1 MEKDRPREG
10 IWIETA
16 DAPPARRRSRA
27 AFAKEHA
34 SALWRL
40 FFIQSSRNER
50 TLDGLGFFSIIAPF
64 ISKCSRPGEDAKVFA
79 RRHLGYFNA
88 GLYLSSAVAGV
99 VVNMEQRR
107 ARGEPVAVERIESVK
122 AALSSVL
129 AARANYFFD
138 ALLIP
143 LGLTI
148 ASISAMYGGQKI
160 YVSCAGLIAF
170 LVLYNFYHFQSR
182 IGGYLKGAE
191 LGEGVGGAFV
201 ARLYR
206 EERLIGGCAAFAAGV
221 FAALLF
227 VKARDAGGAGFVVWG
242 VVACAASA
250 VLAKKLSFV
259 RTVVVL
265 FAATAIFLIVGGI
278 VK

>member
-1 MEKDRPREG
+1 MEKDRSREG
-10 IWIETA
+10 IWTETG
-16 DAPPARRRSRA
+16 DAPPVRRRSRA
-27 AFAKEHA
+27 AFIKEHGNA
-34 SALWRL
+34 IWRL

-50 TLDGLGFFSIIAPF
+50 TLDGLGFFSVIAPF
-64 ISKCSRPGEDAKVFA
+64 ISKCSRPGEDAKGLA

-88 GLYLSSAVAGV
+88 GLYLSSTVAGV

-122 AALSSVL
+122 AALSSAL

-138 ALLIP
+138 AFLVP

-148 ASISAMYGGQKI
+148 ASISAMYGT
-160 YVSCAGLIAF
+160 YAGLIAF

-182 IGGYLKGAE
+182 IGGYCKGVE

-227 VKARDAGGAGFVVWG
+227 VKARGAGGAGFVVWG

-250 VLAKKLSFV
+250 ALARKLSFV

-265 FAATAIFLIVGGI
+265 FAATAIYLV
-278 VK
+278 VYPYAAARLP

>member
-1 MEKDRPREG
+1 MENDRRSEG
-10 IWIETA
+10 VWVETG
-16 DAPPARRRSRA
+16 DALPARRGSRA
-27 AFAKEHA
+27 AFVKEHGNA
-34 SALWRL
+34 IWRL
-40 FFIQSSRNER
+40 FFIQSSRNDR
-50 TLDGLGFFSIIAPF
+50 TLDGLGFFSIVEPF
-64 ISKCSRPGEDAKVFA
+64 LSKCSRPGEDAKAFA

-99 VVNMEQRR
+99 VVNLERKR

-122 AALSSVL
+122 AALSSAL

-138 ALLIP
+138 ALLVP

-148 ASISAMYGGQKI
+148 ASISAMYGS
-160 YVSCAGLIAF
+160 YAGLIAF
-170 LVLYNFYHFQSR
+170 LVLYNIYHFQSR
-182 IGGYLKGAE
+182 IGGYCRGVE

-227 VKARDAGGAGFVVWG
+227 LRARDAGGARFVVWG
-242 VVACAASA
+242 AVVCAASA
-250 VLAKKLSFV
+250 ALAKRPSFV
-259 RTVVVL
+259 RTVAVL
-265 FAATAIFLIVGGI
+265 AAATALFLVIGGI
-278 VK
+278 VS

>member
-1 MEKDRPREG
+1 MEKDLPREG
-10 IWIETA
+10 IWIETGNT
-16 DAPPARRRSRA
+16 PPARRRSRA
-27 AFAKEHA
+27 AFAKEHGGA
-34 SALWRL
+34 IWRL

-64 ISKCSRPGEDAKVFA
+64 ISKCSRPGEDAKELA

-88 GLYLSSAVAGV
+88 GLYLSSVVAGV

-107 ARGEPVAVERIESVK
+107 ARGEPVAVERIEGVK

-129 AARANYFFD
+129 AARANYYFD
-138 ALLIP
+138 ALLVP

-148 ASISAMYGGQKI
+148 ASISAMYGS
-160 YVSCAGLIAF
+160 YAGLIAF
-170 LVLYNFYHFQSR
+170 LALYNFFHFQSR
-182 IGGYLKGAE
+182 IGGYCRGAE
-191 LGEGVGGAFV
+191 LGEGVGGTFV

-206 EERLIGGCAAFAAGV
+206 EERLIGGCAAFAGGV

-227 VKARDAGGAGFVVWG
+227 VKARGAGGVGFIAWG

-250 VLAKKLSFV
+250 VLARKLSFMRIV
-259 RTVVVL
+259 AVL
-265 FAATAIFLIVGGI
+265 SAATAIYLVVRGI
-278 VK
+278 VS

>member
-16 DAPPARRRSRA
+16 DAPPARPPSRA
-27 AFAKEHA
+27 SFLKEHGGA
-34 SALWRL
+34 IWRL

-50 TLDGLGFFSIIAPF
+50 TLDGLGFFSIVEPF
-64 ISKCSRPGEDAKVFA
+64 ISKCSRPGEDAKSFA

-88 GLYLSSAVAGV
+88 GLYLSSVVAGV
-99 VVNMEQRR
+99 VVNMERRR
-107 ARGEPVAVERIESVK
+107 ARGEPVAVERIEGVK

-138 ALLIP
+138 ALLVP

-148 ASISAMYGGQKI
+148 ASISAMYGS
-160 YVSCAGLIAF
+160 YAGLIAF
-170 LVLYNFYHFQSR
+170 LALYNFYHFQSR
-182 IGGYLKGAE
+182 IGGYCRGAE

-250 VLAKKLSFV
+250 VLARKLSFV

-265 FAATAIFLIVGGI
+265 FAATAIFLIVRGI
-278 VK
+278 AS